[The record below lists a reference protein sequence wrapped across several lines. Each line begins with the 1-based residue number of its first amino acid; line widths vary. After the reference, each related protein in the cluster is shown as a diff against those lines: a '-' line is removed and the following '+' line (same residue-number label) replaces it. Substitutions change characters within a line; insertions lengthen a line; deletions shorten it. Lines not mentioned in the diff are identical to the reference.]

1 MSDLNDLHRIL
12 VPFYVHRKFKS
23 VFIRLRLIIL
33 MAFNEYL
40 EELLYI
46 TIISL
51 HALSKYCFNIS
62 FSCILI

>member
-51 HALSKYCFNIS
+51 TCFIE
-62 FSCILI
+62 ILFQHFI